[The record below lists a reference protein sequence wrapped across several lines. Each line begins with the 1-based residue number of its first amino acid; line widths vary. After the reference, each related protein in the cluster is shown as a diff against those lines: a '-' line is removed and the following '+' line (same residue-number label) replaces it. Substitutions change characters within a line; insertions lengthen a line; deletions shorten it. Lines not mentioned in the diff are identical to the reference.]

1 MRMRLKPSVIALVL
15 SLGIPAFPVA
25 HGKADKDMAVIMQDS
40 SVTADPENVKW
51 TKNKAVPA
59 GMMLVMIYGD
69 PRKPG
74 PYIFRARMPSG
85 YKLPPHRHPDERVV
99 TILKGTY
106 WSGVGERFDPTKM
119 IEFQPGAFYVT
130 KANVPHYAWARTEV
144 IIQEQ
149 GVGPVENG
157 ITYVNPDDDPRQGN

>member
-1 MRMRLKPSVIALVL
+1 MP
-15 SLGIPAFPVA
+15 FPVA
-25 HGKADKDMAVIMQDS
+25 QGEPDKDMTVVMQDGFAP
-40 SVTADPENVKW
+40 ADPERTRWASNRS
-51 TKNKAVPA
+51 TPR

-106 WSGVGERFDPTKM
+106 WSGVGENFDPAKM
-119 IEFQPGAFYVT
+119 SEFRPGAFYVT
-130 KANVPHYAWARTEV
+130 RPNVPHYAWARTDV

-149 GVGPVENG
+149 GMGPVENG
-157 ITYVNPDDDPRQGN
+157 ITYVNPDDDPRHGN